1 MKAGQRFVVNNERTE
16 CAEAAY
22 YFVDSIPWLFHIYCL
37 VVVATCI
44 VALMTRLRFRW
55 RCLTL
60 FALSVPLMWYLPKAS
75 FLMGKF
81 IDW

>member
-1 MKAGQRFVVNNERTE
+1 MKAGQRFVVNNARTE
-16 CAEAAY
+16 NAETAY
-22 YFVDSIPWLFHIYCL
+22 YFVDSIPWVFHIYCL
-37 VVVATCI
+37 VVAATCI
-44 VALMTRLRFRW
+44 VALMNRLRFRW